1 MIMNEPNDP
10 FRMTRLR
17 VFLWGSGVTL
27 VLAGLI
33 FYAVPPAPKAV
44 ISSAPLQGPGSV
56 QSTLEEPLISQPA
69 IDTSN
74 PKALFM
80 RFCGSCHGDTG
91 NGKSQMARMSPVP
104 VPNLISGPFKFERT
118 PEAVRNL
125 ILKGSPSGAMPGFER
140 ELGEQGATVLAQ
152 YALELAKEKP

>member
-10 FRMTRLR
+10 FRMTRMR
-17 VFLWGSGVTL
+17 IFLWGSGVTL
-27 VLAGLI
+27 ILAGLI
-33 FYAVPPAPKAV
+33 FYCVPPAPTAL
-44 ISSAPLQGPGSV
+44 IASAPLQGPGSV
-56 QSTLEEPLISQPA
+56 QSTLEETPPTQPV

-74 PKALFM
+74 PKVLFT
-80 RFCGSCHGDTG
+80 RFCGACHGDTG

-118 PEAVRNL
+118 PDALRNL
-125 ILKGSPSGAMPGFER
+125 ILKGSPSGAMPGFAQ
-140 ELGEQGATVLAQ
+140 ELGEQGASVLAE